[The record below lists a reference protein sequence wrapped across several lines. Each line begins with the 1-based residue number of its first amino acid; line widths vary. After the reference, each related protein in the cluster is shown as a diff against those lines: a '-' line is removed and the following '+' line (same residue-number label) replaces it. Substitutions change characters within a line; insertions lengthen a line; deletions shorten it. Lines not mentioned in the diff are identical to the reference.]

1 MKGRKFP
8 VIEAAIF
15 NGNLFAMLNENHLMQ
30 RELEEL
36 LWTHKLKLKKEVEC
50 ISLEALVEMVKEG
63 IGFTFTPACLAKDAS
78 LH

>member
-36 LWTHKLKLKKEVEC
+36 L
-50 ISLEALVEMVKEG
+50 
-63 IGFTFTPACLAKDAS
+63 
-78 LH
+78 